1 MATDYTKMTNGQLL
15 QEREFVV
22 RQIRAGASHPDA
34 GDWNE
39 NLAAIDE
46 ELTYRGYGSKT
57 FR

>member
-1 MATDYTKMTNGQLL
+1 MATDYTEMTNGQLL
-15 QEREFVV
+15 QERKFVV
-22 RQIRAGASHPDA
+22 MQMQAGASHPDG

-46 ELTYRGYGSKT
+46 ELTCRGYGSKT